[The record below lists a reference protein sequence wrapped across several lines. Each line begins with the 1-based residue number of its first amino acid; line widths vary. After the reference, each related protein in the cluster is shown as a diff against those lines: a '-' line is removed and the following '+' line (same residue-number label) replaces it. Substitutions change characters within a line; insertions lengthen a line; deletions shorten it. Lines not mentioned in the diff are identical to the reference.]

1 MCSNRAGE
9 REGALD
15 DLVYLGLGSNMGN
28 RREQIDDALG
38 FLVKNS
44 VRVMRRSSFYET
56 QPVGYTDQP
65 WFLNAVVAVQ
75 TDLAPSELLAL
86 CKEAERRGKRT
97 HTVRFG
103 PRTIDIDILLYKGR
117 SYRDGSL
124 QIPHPRMHE
133 RRFVLVPLVEIAPGI
148 NIPGEQTQYAKILAG
163 LDERKKVAKSKEQ
176 AF

>member
-9 REGALD
+9 REGALT

-38 FLVKNS
+38 FLVKS
-44 VRVMRRSSFYET
+44 GVHVVRRSSFYET
-56 QPVGYTDQP
+56 QPVGIADQP

-75 TDLAPSELLAL
+75 TDLGPSDLLAL

-117 SYRDGSL
+117 SYRDSSL

-163 LDERKKVAKSKEQ
+163 LDERKKVTKSKEH